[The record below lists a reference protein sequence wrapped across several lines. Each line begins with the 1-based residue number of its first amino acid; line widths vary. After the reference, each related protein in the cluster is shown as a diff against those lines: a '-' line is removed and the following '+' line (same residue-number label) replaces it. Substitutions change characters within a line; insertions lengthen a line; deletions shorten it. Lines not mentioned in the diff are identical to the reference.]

1 MCHNSLP
8 HIPSSDRP
16 DHIFVFV
23 LFIFPLVYLC
33 EFYENLDFPFPMV
46 FLLYRDRRVYLL
58 HSLRLTLFFFP
69 RLSSLLLA
77 PPR

>member
-8 HIPSSDRP
+8 HFPSSDRL

-33 EFYENLDFPFPMV
+33 EFYENLDFPFPNGV
-46 FLLYRDRRVYLL
+46 SPLSFNLGVS
-58 HSLRLTLFFFP
+58 HSEFSPDMSYAQIL
-69 RLSSLLLA
+69 
-77 PPR
+77 